1 VSADERRAE
10 RRARLKHACLDLIGE
25 AGVISVSA
33 EAVSARA
40 GLTKRYFYESFADR
54 EALLAEVIDDFF
66 TEVRS
71 EMLDALARTEHGP
84 KHRAHTIGQVLID
97 FLQRDARRARLYVEA
112 PGQPTLRPRQERA
125 FDTFTRLLLD
135 TFPVKLDP
143 ARDAEQSKAIEH
155 RRALVALIVVAGTT
169 QAAIAWLRGDVDLT
183 RGEVIDEIAG
193 TILGAL
199 TAATVYPSS

>member
-1 VSADERRAE
+1 M
-10 RRARLKHACLDLIGE
+10 
-25 AGVISVSA
+25 SVSA
-33 EAVSARA
+33 EAVSTRA

-66 TEVRS
+66 TDVRS
-71 EMLDALARTEHGP
+71 EMLDALARTQHGP
-84 KHRAHTIGQVLID
+84 THRAQTISQVLID

-112 PGQPTLRPRQERA
+112 PGQPRLRPRQERA

-135 TFPVKLDP
+135 TFPIEPNP
-143 ARDAEQSKAIEH
+143 ARDAAQSKAIEH

-169 QAAIAWLRGDVDLT
+169 QAAIAWLQGDVDLT
-183 RGEVIDEIAG
+183 RGELIDEIAR

-199 TAATVYPSS
+199 AATTVGPSF